1 MIRQV
6 ILSVGLAFMPLA
18 CSDDQQQAEEA
29 VQMPDDGMDS
39 DMGMGMGMPDTPSAD
54 SIGSAAASAAGM
66 ASGNGETGYV
76 RTAVLTV
83 RSGPGMSHGVVRYV
97 LFNQQVNILEK
108 TNSWAK
114 IAEGEYVSHKY
125 LSNQQNQKQLILA
138 D

>member
-39 DMGMGMGMPDTPSAD
+39 EMGMGMPDTPSAD
-54 SIGSAAASAAGM
+54 SIQDAAASAAGM
-66 ASGNGETGYV
+66 VSGNGETGYV
-76 RTAVLTV
+76 RTAVLRV
-83 RSGPGMSHGVVRYV
+83 RSGPGTSHGTVRYI

-108 TNSWAK
+108 TNHWAK
-114 IAEGEYVSHKY
+114 IADGEYVSHKY
-125 LSNQQNQKQLILA
+125 LSNQQNQKQLILS